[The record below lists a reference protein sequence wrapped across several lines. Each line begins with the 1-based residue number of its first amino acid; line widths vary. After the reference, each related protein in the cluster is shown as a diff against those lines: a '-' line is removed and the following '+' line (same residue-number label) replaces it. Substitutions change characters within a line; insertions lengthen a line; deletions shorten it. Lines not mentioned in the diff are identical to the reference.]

1 MSTAINPKRS
11 GNVRGRKAR
20 RSILFSKAW
29 VMMAP
34 SLFFMGIIILVGLAL
49 IVIPDEANRRT
60 QYEIETYRAISA
72 NNIIRA
78 RNCLENLIQISGENP
93 KPEYLYQLAI
103 ISEQA
108 GESERAFRLLERLT
122 LPGKAGYAPA
132 HVNLAEILLGQQNPS
147 PATLDEAER
156 HIQSLLVQRPEDP
169 NYLRMQ
175 ARLQLARNR
184 PEDALK
190 TYGLILDRDPSIGL
204 PMGQI
209 LINLKRE
216 PEAKRLLN
224 SAKTRLRVE
233 LDQNFENVDTRLKLA
248 DADLLLGEYQEA
260 AKMLQSGITIG
271 DPSNRLRKA
280 MCVVLAR
287 WADSLGNKIEDLNQR
302 LNLLVQG
309 LSFDPTHPL
318 LLNEF
323 WKLAIEDLGNDPN
336 QVLKLRVL
344 GANLSILDAM
354 SGLQELRLG
363 KKADAKKSLESAVK
377 KAPDLYVLLN
387 NLTTIGEMRG
397 NSKSNLGIDL
407 LSVLL
412 EIDPSKAS
420 IRENRGLIYLKMEKY
435 PESIA
440 DLEQCVTASANEQA
454 LHMALSMAYD
464 KTGDQKKANL
474 HRSESERLLKASG
487 RKVASKQDDTT
498 KEEASKEKVK
508 S

>member
-1 MSTAINPKRS
+1 
-11 GNVRGRKAR
+11 
-20 RSILFSKAW
+20 
-29 VMMAP
+29 
-34 SLFFMGIIILVGLAL
+34 
-49 IVIPDEANRRT
+49 
-60 QYEIETYRAISA
+60 
-72 NNIIRA
+72 
-78 RNCLENLIQISGENP
+78 
-93 KPEYLYQLAI
+93 
-103 ISEQA
+103 
-108 GESERAFRLLERLT
+108 
-122 LPGKAGYAPA
+122 
-132 HVNLAEILLGQQNPS
+132 
-147 PATLDEAER
+147 
-156 HIQSLLVQRPEDP
+156 
-169 NYLRMQ
+169 MQ

-464 KTGDQKKANL
+464 KTGDQKKADL